1 MKTETRKQQNARI
14 RNESI
19 MRIVRANHLHTREEI
34 ENIPWIEETCQYC
47 GCKNIASF
55 KARALRAATELL
67 ASKDGK

>member
-14 RNESI
+14 RDERI
-19 MRIVRANHLHTREEI
+19 FRIVRGNHLHTLKDI
-34 ENIPWIEETCQYC
+34 QNIPWIEETCNYC

-67 ASKDGK
+67 ANKNK